1 MSNGD
6 PLPNADHVTR
16 ACGRGLENGEIT
28 STAFALSSRDRSAD
42 KKLSA
47 DWVEC
52 KHADPSDQNIQ
63 GSLKRLKKAK
73 LRIRQTI
80 AVLNVEQIR
89 QIRRNGCHL
98 DVVENHH
105 SKWRCHSAITGMTD
119 GPMDQDL
126 QEDLADLAN
135 SGNIVTLL

>member
-6 PLPNADHVTR
+6 PIPDADHVTR

-28 STAFALSSRDRSAD
+28 STAFALSSRDRRAGN
-42 KKLSA
+42 KLSA

-52 KHADPSDQNIQ
+52 AYANPSDQNIQ

-73 LRIRQTI
+73 LRVGQPI
-80 AVLNVEQIR
+80 AVLNAEQIR
-89 QIRRNGCHL
+89 LIYRNGCHL

-105 SKWRCHSAITGMTD
+105 SRCQCHSAITGMTD

-126 QEDLADLAN
+126 QEDLADLAD
-135 SGNIVTLL
+135 SGDIVTLS